1 MKVAVIGVGA
11 MGRNHARIYRDLPGA
26 ELVGVADANA
36 GTAREVAAR
45 LGVAPYADYTELIER
60 ERPDA
65 VTVAVPT
72 AQHCSTVV
80 RALELGC
87 HVLVEKPLS
96 VTLEEGATMVAAA
109 EKGSRVLAVGHV
121 ERFNPALV
129 ELKRRLDAGDLGRV
143 FEAHARRLGPFPAR
157 IRDVGV
163 IIDLAT
169 HDIDVLLHLTG
180 SWPARVYA
188 ETQRALNTDR
198 EDTLSGLLR
207 FDNGLT
213 GVLEINWLTP
223 TKIRELSITGE
234 RGMFRVD
241 YLTQDLFFFENSRGT
256 ATPWGMLEMLRG
268 GVDEGAMTRF
278 SIPKR
283 EPLRQELEAFL
294 RAVAGDPLGA
304 VTGHDGLRALSIA
317 LALIESG
324 NSHQVV
330 EPTPL

>member
-1 MKVAVIGVGA
+1 MKVAVVGVGA

-26 ELVGVADANA
+26 ELVGVADVN
-36 GTAREVAAR
+36 GDTAREVADR
-45 LGVAPYADYTELIER
+45 LGVASYTDYAEMIQR
-60 ERPDA
+60 EGPDA

-72 AQHCSTVV
+72 AQHCATVV
-80 RALELGC
+80 RAIELGC

-96 VTLEEGATMVAAA
+96 FTLDEGARMVSAAA
-109 EKGSRVLAVGHV
+109 AGSRVLAVGHI

-129 ELKRRLDAGDLGRV
+129 ELKRRLDAGDLGRP

-241 YLTQDLFFFENSRGT
+241 YLTQDLYFFENARGT
-256 ATPWGMLEMLRG
+256 ATPWDPLAMLRG

-278 SIPKR
+278 PIPKR
-283 EPLRQELEAFL
+283 EPLREELEAFL
-294 RAVAGDPLGA
+294 RAVAGDSRGT

-317 LALIESG
+317 LALISSG
-324 NSHQVV
+324 NTHQVV
-330 EPTPL
+330 EPAQL